1 MEQLY
6 TIGQVS
12 KLKGVSPRMLR
23 YYDQLGSWSRSRSM
37 RRRAIAA
44 TRSTRWSRST

>member
-23 YYDQLGSWSRSRSM
+23 YYDQLGILVPKSVD
-37 RRRAIAA
+37 A
-44 TRSTRWSRST
+44 